1 MKGMC
6 AMPAVRCQKC
16 GAAVSV
22 QAAAAGVEVSDGDSF
37 RDLCKSLRRS
47 KRTGNQSLSPE
58 ECPAMKEAMDRAA
71 FRVMRHRQI
80 TPGEARPT

>member
-1 MKGMC
+1 
-6 AMPAVRCQKC
+6 MPAVRCQKC

-22 QAAAAGVEVSDGDSF
+22 QAAAAGVEVSDGASF

-47 KRTGNQSLSPE
+47 KRTGERSLSPE
-58 ECPAMKEAMDRAA
+58 DCPAMKEAIDRSA

-80 TPGEARPT
+80 APDEERPT